1 MKKIFKNIFKIT
13 FVILVILLFI
23 YIINVLINRNIY
35 ITKYKI
41 SSNKIPIEFDGYKIV
56 QLTDVHSIRNENQKQ
71 ELIKKIKTLNSEL
84 VCITGDLID
93 SPYYSEEDKKYK
105 AGKIDLPDKLTIEFM
120 EELLDIADV
129 YFVYGNHEMMLLDD
143 PENNVFKTSLENMG
157 VKILNNKIDYI
168 NIGDKKI
175 QITGIQD
182 PATLYKDKK
191 YAYVG
196 ENNQDKVRQIIN
208 DLRLNK
214 KDNSEINNNNNNETN
229 NEELYN
235 IVLSHRPEYF
245 EMYSE
250 YDIDLLLSGHTHG
263 GVVVLPFIG
272 GIYAHPQGWFPK
284 YTSGIYEKD
293 NFKMIIGR
301 GIGYSGIKVRI
312 FNPPEINEII
322 LDFTEK

>member
-1 MKKIFKNIFKIT
+1 MK
-13 FVILVILLFI
+13 
-23 YIINVLINRNIY
+23 
-35 ITKYKI
+35 
-41 SSNKIPIEFDGYKIV
+41 
-56 QLTDVHSIRNENQKQ
+56 
-71 ELIKKIKTLNSEL
+71 
-84 VCITGDLID
+84 
-93 SPYYSEEDKKYK
+93 
-105 AGKIDLPDKLTIEFM
+105 
-120 EELLDIADV
+120 ELLDIADV
-129 YFVYGNHEMMLLDD
+129 YYVYGNHEMMLLDD
-143 PENNVFKTSLENMG
+143 PENNIFKTSLEEAG

-175 QITGIQD
+175 QISGIQD

-196 ENNQDKVRQIIN
+196 ENNQDKVKQILN
-208 DLRLNK
+208 DLSLNK
-214 KDNSEINNNNNNETN
+214 KDNSEINN

-263 GVVVLPFIG
+263 GVVILPFVG

-293 NFKMIIGR
+293 DFKMIIGR
-301 GIGYSGIKVRI
+301 GIGYSGIKLRI